1 TFAVV
6 TVGALSVSIVKTLF
20 LAWLST
26 LGLWRLCALL
36 RGWAFCSLLSWSRS
50 LGLIRLIWRLTFICC
65 RSSRIACAGFWF
77 ALTLFL
83 SSVLLVQTGQAILSD
98 HIFVVI
104 DDRFLWFLLG
114 CNVTQVFRLYTTFV
128 HFSKLLDFL
137 DIQRDPVFRSGKGKP
152 HRLLEDIGLLQEC
165 HTILCFYTVDIV
177 RNIFEGIHIAV
188 QLVVEAA
195 FQFTTLTRQLQ
206 RV

>member
-1 TFAVV
+1 
-6 TVGALSVSIVKTLF
+6 
-20 LAWLST
+20 
-26 LGLWRLCALL
+26 
-36 RGWAFCSLLSWSRS
+36 S

-114 CNVTQVFRLYTTFV
+114 CNVTQVFWFYTAFV
-128 HFSKLLDFL
+128 HLGKLFDFL

-152 HRLLEDIGLLQEC
+152 HRLLEDIGLLQES
-165 HTILCFYTVDIV
+165 HTILCFYTIDIV
-177 RNIFEGIHIAV
+177 RNIFEGVHIADRKS
-188 QLVVEAA
+188 
-195 FQFTTLTRQLQ
+195 TRLNSSH
-206 RV
+206 VKI